1 MKRKVINE
9 NGRDKAFIGA
19 AIGAVGNIVGSIIGR
34 RKQKK
39 AAEKAYRQQQIQQT
53 RDEGFQQAQAMS
65 SQLANQDYVDEYRNK
80 ITLKNGGKV
89 KKSNK
94 YSDRIA
100 VAKQFKCGG
109 RKKSSFGSAVV
120 NSFKSI
126 GEDFNNQNLNNTIT
140 TIGSGITS
148 AISGNGNAAPAQQ
161 GPSAATAT
169 TMSSINAN
177 KEIAQQADIR
187 KQQRTTAARCGTKNK
202 YACGGRKKGL
212 FGIGAAISGIGNMIG
227 QATQSTEPQK
237 QVKKS
242 AGFAYEAPKT
252 GLTQNSYQTDANGN
266 PVNAINT
273 NNAANPQYQDRIQRE
288 MRCGGRKRKKDGGS
302 ILNRIS
308 NTIDKARRNDPVRH
322 ANAEYNRKHSSVNAE
337 PYKTVK
343 RLQTLGN
350 LSREL
355 KKAKSEY
362 KRRDATIKGD
372 RRSK

>member
-19 AIGAVGNIVGSIIGR
+19 AIGAVGNIVGGIIGK

-109 RKKSSFGSAVV
+109 RKKSSFGSAIS

-126 GEDFNNQNLNNTIT
+126 GQDFNNQNLNNTISS
-140 TIGSGITS
+140 IGGGISS
-148 AISGNGNAAPAQQ
+148 AISGNGNAAPTQQ
-161 GPSAATAT
+161 GPSAATAI

-177 KEIAQQADIR
+177 KEIAQQANIR
-187 KQQRTTAARCGTKNK
+187 KQQRTTAARCGAKKK
-202 YACGGRKKGL
+202 YACGGRKKGM
-212 FGIGAAISGIGNMIG
+212 FGIGSAISGIGNMIG

-237 QVKKS
+237 QIKKS

-273 NNAANPQYQDRIQRE
+273 NNASQPASQPTIGQPMQDRIQAEARFGKRVRR
-288 MRCGGRKRKKDGGS
+288 RCGGRK
-302 ILNRIS
+302 
-308 NTIDKARRNDPVRH
+308 
-322 ANAEYNRKHSSVNAE
+322 
-337 PYKTVK
+337 
-343 RLQTLGN
+343 
-350 LSREL
+350 
-355 KKAKSEY
+355 
-362 KRRDATIKGD
+362 
-372 RRSK
+372 

>member
-19 AIGAVGNIVGSIIGR
+19 AIGAVGNIVGGIIGR

-109 RKKSSFGSAVV
+109 RKKSSFGSAIS

-140 TIGSGITS
+140 TIGNGITS
-148 AISGNGNAAPAQQ
+148 AISGNGN
-161 GPSAATAT
+161 
-169 TMSSINAN
+169 I
-177 KEIAQQADIR
+177 
-187 KQQRTTAARCGTKNK
+187 TKK
-202 YACGGRKKGL
+202 
-212 FGIGAAISGIGNMIG
+212 
-227 QATQSTEPQK
+227 
-237 QVKKS
+237 
-242 AGFAYEAPKT
+242 
-252 GLTQNSYQTDANGN
+252 
-266 PVNAINT
+266 
-273 NNAANPQYQDRIQRE
+273 
-288 MRCGGRKRKKDGGS
+288 
-302 ILNRIS
+302 
-308 NTIDKARRNDPVRH
+308 
-322 ANAEYNRKHSSVNAE
+322 
-337 PYKTVK
+337 
-343 RLQTLGN
+343 
-350 LSREL
+350 
-355 KKAKSEY
+355 
-362 KRRDATIKGD
+362 
-372 RRSK
+372 